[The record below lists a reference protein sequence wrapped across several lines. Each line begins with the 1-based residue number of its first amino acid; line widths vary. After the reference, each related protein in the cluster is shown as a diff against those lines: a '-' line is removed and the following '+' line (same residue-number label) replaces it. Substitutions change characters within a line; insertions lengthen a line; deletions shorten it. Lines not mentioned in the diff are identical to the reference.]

1 MTHTENLP
9 VNEGVIRMALTRS
22 AARLWSLLAIA
33 IALVLVGGGTAALT
47 QTSGGSVQVRDTS
60 FIGANGSLVSGLL
73 YVPAGVTAEN
83 PAPAVLA
90 VHGYVN
96 SREMQLAPAIEL
108 SKRGY
113 VVLAIDQAGHGR
125 SDAPAFANGFNGPAA
140 LAYLSSLDIVDRDN
154 IGMTGHSLG
163 GATIVNA
170 ATAFPD
176 GYKSMVLLDSATGF
190 FGPPGTPDFPRNT
203 LVVFAQWEEFAGSMW
218 EATSSYELESSPKLM
233 EFFGTDEP
241 VVPGQLYGSIED
253 GTARELV
260 RPVTNHPGATHDL
273 SATQDIIDWFDQTL
287 DGGHSVGGQT
297 WWIKEIGTFV
307 AMVGGVLAI
316 FAVGGLLMTT
326 SYFGRA
332 RRPVPAAAGSRWWW
346 PWFASAVVATA
357 IPAVTFFAFNT
368 WGAQWFPAD
377 SVLSQSFS
385 TGIAVWALLNGVI
398 GLVIFLIVRL
408 VTKRRS
414 AERAAR
420 ATEVLTAV
428 EGFRWSVIGKSA
440 LLALASVGTA
450 YLLVLLSD
458 WLFKSDFRLYVLQ
471 LQPIAGGKFG
481 TFVVY
486 LIPFTLFFLALAFT
500 MHNSLRWTG
509 RRISTKAEVVA
520 NAIVLPAGIVVLEA
534 IAYIPMFAS
543 GQLGFPNESLLT
555 IVAYPFI
562 PVLALVGVLSTYFFH
577 RTGTIYAGAFASAL
591 LVTWNVVG
599 GTATQGVVT
608 EWSGFAF
615 FARIVL
621 PLILAIVL
629 IVIAVVARRRARG
642 LNDADDVRTDES
654 ARVS

>member
-1 MTHTENLP
+1 MS
-9 VNEGVIRMALTRS
+9 LTRNV
-22 AARLWSLLAIA
+22 ARLWSLLAIA

-60 FIGANGSLVSGLL
+60 FAGANGSLVSGLL

-113 VVLAIDQAGHGR
+113 VVLSIDQSGHGR
-125 SDAPAFANGFNGPAA
+125 SDAPAFANGFNGPAG
-140 LAYLSSLDIVDRDN
+140 LAYLRSLDIVDKDN

-170 ATAFPD
+170 AAAFPD

-203 LVVFAQWEEFAGSMW
+203 LVVFAKWEEFSGSMW
-218 EATSSYELESSPKLM
+218 ESPNSFELESSPKLM

-241 VVPGQLYGSIED
+241 VVPGEVYGSIED

-297 WWIKEIGTFV
+297 WWIKEIGTLV
-307 AMVGGVLAI
+307 AMVGGIMAI
-316 FAVGGLLMTT
+316 FAVGGLLLTT

-332 RRPVPAAAGSRWWW
+332 RRSVPAASGSRWWW
-346 PWFASAVVATA
+346 PWFASAVVTTA
-357 IPAVTFFAFNT
+357 IPALTFFAFNT
-368 WGAQWFPAD
+368 WGAQWIPAD
-377 SVLSQSFS
+377 SVFSQSFA

-398 GLVIFLIVRL
+398 GLVIFVIIRL

-414 AERAAR
+414 AERAERSTDILKASD
-420 ATEVLTAV
+420 
-428 EGFRWSVIGKSA
+428 GFRWSVVGKSA

-450 YLLVLLSD
+450 YLLVLVSD

-471 LQPIAGGKFG
+471 LQPISGGKFG

-509 RRISTKAEVVA
+509 RRISPKAEMVA
-520 NAIVLPAGIVVLEA
+520 NAIVLPAGIVVLELV
-534 IAYIPMFAS
+534 AYIPMFIG

-599 GTATQGVVT
+599 GTATQGLVV

-615 FARIVL
+615 FARIIL
-621 PLILAIVL
+621 PLVLAVALLVVGI
-629 IVIAVVARRRARG
+629 VARRRSRA
-642 LNDADDVRTDES
+642 LPEAAPAEAES
-654 ARVS
+654 VQRVS

>member
-1 MTHTENLP
+1 MT
-9 VNEGVIRMALTRS
+9 LTRG

-33 IALVLVGGGTAALT
+33 IALVLAGGATAALT
-47 QTSGGSVQVRDTS
+47 QTSAGAVQVRDTS
-60 FIGANGSLVSGLL
+60 FVGANGSLVSGLL
-73 YVPAGVTAEN
+73 YVPNGVTAEN

-113 VVLAIDQAGHGR
+113 VVLSIDQAGHGR

-140 LAYLSSLDIVDRDN
+140 LAYLRSLDIVDTDN

-170 ATAFPD
+170 AAAFPD

-190 FGPPGTPDFPRNT
+190 FGPPGTPEFPRNT
-203 LVVFAQWEEFAGSMW
+203 LVVFALWEEFAGSMW
-218 EATSSYELESSPKLM
+218 EATTSYELESSPKLM

-241 VVPGQLYGSIED
+241 VVAGELYGSIED
-253 GTARELV
+253 GTARELA
-260 RPVTNHPGATHDL
+260 RPVNNHPGATHDL

-287 DGGHSVGGQT
+287 DGGRSAGGQT
-297 WWIKEIGTFV
+297 WWIKEIGTLV
-307 AMVGGVLAI
+307 AMAGGIMAI
-316 FAVGGLLMTT
+316 FAVGGLLLTT
-326 SYFGRA
+326 TYFGRA
-332 RRPVPAAAGSRWWW
+332 RRPVPAASGSRWWW
-346 PWFASAVVATA
+346 PWFASAVVTTA
-357 IPAVTFFAFNT
+357 IPALTFYAFNT
-368 WGAQWFPAD
+368 WGALWIPAD
-377 SVLSQSFS
+377 SVFSQSFS

-398 GLVIFLIVRL
+398 GLVIFLVIRL
-408 VTKRRS
+408 VTRRRS
-414 AERAAR
+414 AERAAH
-420 ATEVLTAV
+420 AAEVLTAV
-428 EGFRWSVIGKSA
+428 DRFRWSVVGKSA

-450 YLLVLLSD
+450 YVLVLASD
-458 WLFKSDFRLYVLQ
+458 WLFKSDFRFYVLQ
-471 LQPIAGGKFG
+471 LQPISGGKFG

-509 RRISTKAEVVA
+509 RRISVKAEMVA
-520 NAIVLPAGIVVLEA
+520 NAIVLPAGIVVLEL
-534 IAYIPMFAS
+534 IAYIPMFVG

-577 RTGTIYAGAFASAL
+577 RTGTIYAGAFAAAL

-599 GTATQGVVT
+599 GTATQGLVV

-615 FARIVL
+615 FARVIL
-621 PLILAIVL
+621 PILVAVAL
-629 IVIAVVARRRARG
+629 FVIGIVARRRSRA
-642 LNDADDVRTDES
+642 LNDVDAVRIEETS
-654 ARVS
+654 PTA

>member
-1 MTHTENLP
+1 MTL
-9 VNEGVIRMALTRS
+9 LRS
-22 AARLWSLLAIA
+22 VARSWSLLAVA
-33 IALVLVGGGTAALT
+33 IALVLAGGATAALT
-47 QTSGGSVQVRDTS
+47 QTSGGTVQVRDTS

-113 VVLAIDQAGHGR
+113 VVLSIDQAGHGR

-140 LAYLSSLDIVDRDN
+140 LAYLRSLDIVDVDN

-170 ATAFPD
+170 AAAFPD

-203 LVVFAQWEEFAGSMW
+203 LVVFAKWEEFSGSMW
-218 EATSSYELESSPKLM
+218 ESPNARELESSPKLM
-233 EFFGTDEP
+233 EFFGTNDP
-241 VVPGQLYGSIED
+241 VVPGELYGSIED

-260 RPVTNHPGATHDL
+260 RPVNNHPGATHDL

-287 DGGHSVGGQT
+287 DGGHAVAGQT
-297 WWIKEIGTFV
+297 WWIKEIGTLI
-307 AMVGGVLAI
+307 AMAGGVMAI
-316 FAVGGLLMTT
+316 FAVGGLLLATP
-326 SYFGRA
+326 FFRRA
-332 RRPVPAAAGSRWWW
+332 TRPVAAASGSRWWW
-346 PWFASAVVATA
+346 PWFLTAVVTTA

-368 WGAQWFPAD
+368 WGAQWIPAD
-377 SVLSQSFS
+377 SVFSQSFS
-385 TGIAVWALLNGVI
+385 TGIAVWALLNGLI
-398 GLVIFLIVRL
+398 GLVIFFIVRL
-408 VTKRRS
+408 ATRGRS
-414 AERAAR
+414 SERAA
-420 ATEVLTAV
+420 AAADVLTAP
-428 EGFRWSVIGKSA
+428 EGFRWSFVGKGA
-440 LLALASVGTA
+440 LVALASVGTA

-458 WLFKSDFRLYVLQ
+458 WLFKSDFRFYVLQ
-471 LQPIAGGKFG
+471 LQPIGGGKFG

-486 LIPFTLFFLALAFT
+486 LIPFALFFLALAFT

-509 RRISTKAEVVA
+509 RRISVKAEMIA

-534 IAYIPMFAS
+534 AAYIPMFVS

-599 GTATQGVVT
+599 GTATQGLVT

-615 FARIVL
+615 FARVIL
-621 PLILAIVL
+621 PLVLAVAL
-629 IVIAVVARRRARG
+629 LVIGIVARRRSRALPDAASAGAAR
-642 LNDADDVRTDES
+642 AE
-654 ARVS
+654 RVS